1 MDKSNF
7 LKEERQRLNF
17 QQKDLF
23 ENIGVNKGTIIRW
36 EAGGAIPS
44 DKLTLLANMGFD
56 VQYICTGIRSK
67 NLADIAEQPEM
78 PHFDFEGKL
87 SSIVKVLEEVLIE
100 SKKSLPAKAKGEVI
114 EVLLMQAMLKHKMP
128 TKEDIYPYLKLIA

>member
-1 MDKSNF
+1 MSTY
-7 LKEERQRLNF
+7 LQSERSRLGF
-17 QQKDLF
+17 SAAQVV
-23 ENIGVNKGTIIRW
+23 EISGTSRATYTRW
-36 EAGGAIPS
+36 EAGNPIPS
-44 DKLTLLANMGFD
+44 DKLTLLAKIGFD
-56 VQYICTGIRSK
+56 VQYICTGIRSI
-67 NLADIAEQPEM
+67 NLSEIAEQPET

-87 SSIVKVLEEVLIE
+87 STIVKVLEEVLTE